1 MVGRKE
7 MKKVALLTALVVFGL
22 TLFAGCAAITGRTTG
37 EFIDD
42 QTITAQAGKIIINEP
57 GSDFW
62 KIDVESTDGNV
73 VLMGYVDSRQAE
85 DRVVGKIR
93 GLRGVKSVNSLL
105 KVEKR

>member
-1 MVGRKE
+1 MIRRKE
-7 MKKVALLTALVVFGL
+7 MKRFVLLTVLVVFGL

-42 QTITAQAGKIIINEP
+42 QTITAQADKIIIKEP

-62 KIDVESTDGNV
+62 KIDVESTNGNV

-93 GLRGVKSVNSLL
+93 DLRGVKSVTSHLTL
-105 KVEKR
+105 EKQ